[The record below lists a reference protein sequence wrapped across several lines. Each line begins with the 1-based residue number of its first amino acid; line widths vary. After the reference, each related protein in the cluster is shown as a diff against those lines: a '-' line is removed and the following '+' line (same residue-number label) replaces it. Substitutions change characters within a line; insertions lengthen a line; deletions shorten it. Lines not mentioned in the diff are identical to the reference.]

1 MKPFTPT
8 AQPTPHHQDAQT
20 ATAGK
25 ISATTTAVASKG
37 AFGGT
42 SAGAIRCVSIDVE
55 EYFQIEAAHAAVGSG
70 RWGDWPSRVQRNM
83 DLLLELFDR
92 TGCRATFFF
101 LGSVAKQHPALA
113 RRCVELGHEVASHG
127 SMHDR
132 LHRLTP
138 QTMLRDVTDS
148 KQLLED
154 QTGCAV
160 LGYRAPT
167 WSLTRQTSWAVDVLA
182 EAGMKYDAS
191 VFPVR
196 HPMYGV
202 PDAPDRPYL
211 VQGTTDGAQLLELPP
226 LTWRIAGRNLAVA
239 GGGYFRLLP
248 LSLMLRG
255 LKQADAE
262 QRPAILYFHPWEF
275 DPDMPKMP
283 LSTTGRLRTYI
294 GLKSAASRL
303 ERVIRTFNS
312 RDNQDTSGC
321 GWRPISESLEALSVM
336 ADKTGVFTLQ
346 AQAAA

>member
-1 MKPFTPT
+1 MKQTVAKDQRSIRP
-8 AQPTPHHQDAQT
+8 QDARPGET
-20 ATAGK
+20 
-25 ISATTTAVASKG
+25 
-37 AFGGT
+37 GGV
-42 SAGAIRCVSIDVE
+42 SRGAIRCVSIDVE
-55 EYFQIEAAHAAVGSG
+55 EYFQIEAAHSAVGSG

-101 LGSVAKQHPALA
+101 LGSVAKQHPGLA
-113 RRCVELGHEVASHG
+113 RRCVELGHEVGSHG

-154 QTGCAV
+154 QTGRAV

-182 EAGMKYDAS
+182 EAGLKYDAS

-202 PDAPDRPYL
+202 PDAPDRPYF
-211 VQGTTDGAQLLELPP
+211 VQGNTDGARLLELPP

-248 LSLMLRG
+248 LSLMLQG
-255 LKQADAE
+255 LKQAEAE
-262 QRPAILYFHPWEF
+262 KRPAILYFHPWEF
-275 DPDMPKMP
+275 DPEMPKMP
-283 LSTTGRLRTYI
+283 LSAAGRLRTYT
-294 GLKSAASRL
+294 GLKSAARKL
-303 ERVIRTFNS
+303 EHVIRTFNS
-312 RDNQDTSGC
+312 RADKYTSG
-321 GWRPISESLEALSVM
+321 GWRPIGEQLDVLSAM
-336 ADKTGVFTLQ
+336 ADRTGVFTLRV
-346 AQAAA
+346 QAAA

>member
-1 MKPFTPT
+1 MKPAP
-8 AQPTPHHQDAQT
+8 ALNHLSPRCPEARP
-20 ATAGK
+20 GE
-25 ISATTTAVASKG
+25 S
-37 AFGGT
+37 GGT
-42 SAGAIRCVSIDVE
+42 SGRTSGGAIRCVSIDVE
-55 EYFQIEAAHAAVGSG
+55 EYFQIEAAHSAVGNA
-70 RWGDWPSRVQRNM
+70 RWDDWPSRVQRNM

-101 LGSVAKQHPALA
+101 LGSVAKQHPRLS
-113 RRCVELGHEVASHG
+113 RRCVELGHEVGSHG

-138 QTMLRDVTDS
+138 QTMLRDVNDS

-154 QTGCAV
+154 QTGRAV

-182 EAGMKYDAS
+182 EAGLKYDAS

-202 PDAPDRPYL
+202 PDAPDRPYF
-211 VQGTTDGAQLLELPP
+211 VQGTTDGARLLELPP

-248 LSLMLRG
+248 LSLMLQG
-255 LKQADAE
+255 LKQAEAE
-262 QRPAILYFHPWEF
+262 KRPAILYFHPWEF
-275 DPDMPKMP
+275 DPGMPRMP
-283 LSTTGRLRTYI
+283 LSATGKLRTYT
-294 GLKSAASRL
+294 GLKSAARKLEHVISKFSSR
-303 ERVIRTFNS
+303 EDQNA
-312 RDNQDTSGC
+312 SGC
-321 GWRPISESLEALSVM
+321 GWRPIGEQLDVLSAM
-336 ADKTGVFTLQ
+336 ADRTSVFTLR